1 MPVLNSVLA
10 IAAVLDLVVSVT
22 EVLTEFQT
30 LVRRAQAEGRDL
42 TPDEVAGL
50 VALRQKAFDQLQNTA

>member
-10 IAAVLDLVVSVT
+10 VAAIIDLVVSVT

-50 VALRQKAFDQLQNTA
+50 VELRNKAFDRVQNTA